1 MGHAADQDVVGKDLN
16 ANITVARFPDLTRGK
31 SLTGLSRS
39 TMIRVARG
47 FMRVLSRRAG
57 GAAPCPASSPRAE
70 M

>member
-47 FMRVLSRRAG
+47 FMRV
-57 GAAPCPASSPRAE
+57 
-70 M
+70 